1 LEILE
6 VKRIGTLGHQS
17 EIGEIQ
23 FIQDVTGKVA
33 GLDPP
38 LVS

>member
-1 LEILE
+1 MIVIEE
-6 VKRIGTLGHQS
+6 EFQS

-38 LVS
+38 FVS